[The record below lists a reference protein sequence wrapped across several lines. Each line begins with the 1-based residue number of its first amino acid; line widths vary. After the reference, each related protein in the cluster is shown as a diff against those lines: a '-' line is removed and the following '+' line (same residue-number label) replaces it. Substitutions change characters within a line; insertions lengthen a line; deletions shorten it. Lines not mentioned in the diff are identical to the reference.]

1 MSLHDEIKTYIND
14 LQALLTE
21 SHDKTLLKNAREQ
34 WGEEDGRYEVLE
46 QFVNSPSSSKFNKPA
61 DPADIKPDKEPG
73 NKPVKRVSGRT

>member
-1 MSLHDEIKTYIND
+1 MSLHDDIQNYIND

-46 QFVNSPSSSKFNKPA
+46 EFVNSPPSSRFSQSA
-61 DPADIKPDKEPG
+61 DPADIKPDQNEPV
-73 NKPVKRVSGRT
+73 NKSVK